1 MQNKPHF
8 FDLSPKSIQYNQ
20 IKNISNI
27 IKFVRLLKYALKNTI
42 RNPFLS
48 LSSILVISLLIFFI
62 NTLFFIEY
70 VTTSLTE
77 NINDRMSLSLNL
89 KPGYTGDNSE
99 VIAAISALKQ
109 ASPSVSIEYLS
120 KEEAFEILKKRDQEL
135 VRIIEGDKENPLPS
149 SIVIKN
155 IPLGEYP
162 QIDTIVKRF
171 KGIIQY
177 NEERSQKSLV
187 DYHSQYERIQGLIN
201 ILLSI
206 RYGIY
211 GIISLFIFSVFIIIY
226 NSIGNFV
233 FFYRDE
239 IKIIRL
245 VGGENIFIYG
255 PFSIQGFLYTL
266 AAYALGTSVFV
277 YLIKNINFSLITD
290 FPLFID
296 RFFVL
301 YGNIFLIELAVVTIV
316 GVLSGFLSSRRFIG
330 KGEFVQ

>member
-1 MQNKPHF
+1 
-8 FDLSPKSIQYNQ
+8 
-20 IKNISNI
+20 
-27 IKFVRLLKYALKNTI
+27 VRLLKYALKNTI

-99 VIAAISALKQ
+99 VIAAMSALKQ

-162 QIDTIVKRF
+162 QIDSTVKRF

-177 NEERSQKSLV
+177 DEERSQKSLV
-187 DYHSQYERIQGLIN
+187 DYQSQYERIQGLIN

-301 YGNIFLIELAVVTIV
+301 YGNIFLIELAVVTVV
-316 GVLSGFLSSRRFIG
+316 GILSGFLSSRRFIG
-330 KGEFVQ
+330 KGELS

>member
-1 MQNKPHF
+1 M
-8 FDLSPKSIQYNQ
+8 
-20 IKNISNI
+20 
-27 IKFVRLLKYALKNTI
+27 RLLKYALKNTI

-99 VIAAISALKQ
+99 VIAAMSALKQ
-109 ASPSVSIEYLS
+109 ASPSVNIEYLS
-120 KEEAFEILKKRDQEL
+120 KEEAFEILRKRDQEL
-135 VRIIEGDKENPLPS
+135 VRIIEGEKENPLPS
-149 SIVIKN
+149 SIVIKD
-155 IPLGEYP
+155 IPLAEYP
-162 QIDTIVKRF
+162 KIDAIVKQF

-177 NEERSQKSLV
+177 DEERSQKSLV
-187 DYHSQYERIQGLIN
+187 DYRAQYERIQGLIN

-211 GIISLFIFSVFIIIY
+211 GIIGLFIFSVFIIIY

-255 PFSIQGFLYTL
+255 PFSIQGLLYTI
-266 AAYALGTSVFV
+266 AAYILGTLIFI
-277 YLIKNINFSLITD
+277 YLVKNINFSLITD
-290 FPLFID
+290 FPVFID
-296 RFFVL
+296 RFLSL
-301 YGNIFLIELAVVTIV
+301 YSNVFFIELGIVAVV
-316 GVLSGFLSSRRFIG
+316 GMLSGFLSSRRFIG
-330 KGEFVQ
+330 K

>member
-1 MQNKPHF
+1 M
-8 FDLSPKSIQYNQ
+8 
-20 IKNISNI
+20 
-27 IKFVRLLKYALKNTI
+27 RLLKYALKNTI

-162 QIDTIVKRF
+162 QIDATVKRF

-177 NEERSQKSLV
+177 DEERSQKSLV

-245 VGGENIFIYG
+245 VGGENRFIYG

-266 AAYALGTSVFV
+266 AAYIFGTSVFV
-277 YLIKNINFSLITD
+277 YLVKNINFSLIID

-296 RFFVL
+296 RFFTL
-301 YGNIFLIELAVVTIV
+301 YSNILLIELAVVIV
-316 GVLSGFLSSRRFIG
+316 VGMLSGFLSSRRFIG
-330 KGEFVQ
+330 KGDLS

>member
-1 MQNKPHF
+1 M
-8 FDLSPKSIQYNQ
+8 
-20 IKNISNI
+20 
-27 IKFVRLLKYALKNTI
+27 RLLKYALKNTI

-99 VIAAISALKQ
+99 VIAAMSALKQ

-162 QIDTIVKRF
+162 QIDSTVKRF

-177 NEERSQKSLV
+177 DEERSQKSLV
-187 DYHSQYERIQGLIN
+187 DYQSQYERIQGLIN

-301 YGNIFLIELAVVTIV
+301 YGNIFLIELAVVTVV
-316 GVLSGFLSSRRFIG
+316 GILSGFLSSRRFIG
-330 KGEFVQ
+330 KGELS

>member
-1 MQNKPHF
+1 M
-8 FDLSPKSIQYNQ
+8 
-20 IKNISNI
+20 
-27 IKFVRLLKYALKNTI
+27 RLLKYALKNTI

-89 KPGYTGDNSE
+89 KSGYTGDNSE
-99 VIAAISALKQ
+99 VIAAMSALKQ
-109 ASPSVSIEYLS
+109 ASPSVNIEYLS
-120 KEEAFEILKKRDQEL
+120 KEEAFEILRKRDQEL

-149 SIVIKN
+149 SIVIKD
-155 IPLGEYP
+155 IPLSEYP
-162 QIDTIVKRF
+162 KIDAIVKQF

-177 NEERSQKSLV
+177 DEERSQRSLV
-187 DYHSQYERIQGLIN
+187 DYRAQYERIQGLIN

-211 GIISLFIFSVFIIIY
+211 GIIGLFIFSVFIIIY

-255 PFSIQGFLYTL
+255 PFSIQGILYTI
-266 AAYALGTSVFV
+266 AAYILGTLIFI
-277 YLIKNINFSLITD
+277 YLVKNINFSLITN
-290 FPLFID
+290 FPVFID
-296 RFFVL
+296 RFLSL
-301 YGNIFLIELAVVTIV
+301 YSNIFLIELGIVAVV
-316 GVLSGFLSSRRFIG
+316 GMLSGFLSSRRFIG
-330 KGEFVQ
+330 K

>member
-1 MQNKPHF
+1 M
-8 FDLSPKSIQYNQ
+8 
-20 IKNISNI
+20 
-27 IKFVRLLKYALKNTI
+27 RLLKYALKNTI

-89 KPGYTGDNSE
+89 KSGYTGDNSE
-99 VIAAISALKQ
+99 VIAAMSALKQ
-109 ASPSVSIEYLS
+109 ASPSVNIEYLS
-120 KEEAFEILKKRDQEL
+120 KEEAFEILRKRDQEL

-149 SIVIKN
+149 SIVIKD
-155 IPLGEYP
+155 IPLSEYP
-162 QIDTIVKRF
+162 KIDAIVKQF

-177 NEERSQKSLV
+177 DEERSQRSLV
-187 DYHSQYERIQGLIN
+187 DYRAQYERIQGLIN

-211 GIISLFIFSVFIIIY
+211 GIIGLFIFSVFIIIY

-255 PFSIQGFLYTL
+255 PFSIQGLLYTI
-266 AAYALGTSVFV
+266 AAYILGTLIFI
-277 YLIKNINFSLITD
+277 YLVKNINFSLITD
-290 FPLFID
+290 FPVFID
-296 RFFVL
+296 RFLSL
-301 YGNIFLIELAVVTIV
+301 YSDIFLIELGIVAVV
-316 GVLSGFLSSRRFIG
+316 GMLSGFLSSRRFIG
-330 KGEFVQ
+330 K

>member
-1 MQNKPHF
+1 
-8 FDLSPKSIQYNQ
+8 
-20 IKNISNI
+20 
-27 IKFVRLLKYALKNTI
+27 
-42 RNPFLS
+42 
-48 LSSILVISLLIFFI
+48 
-62 NTLFFIEY
+62 
-70 VTTSLTE
+70 
-77 NINDRMSLSLNL
+77 MSLSLNL

-109 ASPSVSIEYLS
+109 ASPSVSIDYLS

-155 IPLGEYP
+155 IPLREYP
-162 QIDTIVKRF
+162 QIDETVKRF

-177 NEERSQKSLV
+177 DEERSQKSLV
-187 DYHSQYERIQGLIN
+187 DYQSQYERIQGLIN

-245 VGGENIFIYG
+245 VGGENRFIYG

-266 AAYALGTSVFV
+266 AAYILGTSIFI
-277 YLIKNINFSLITD
+277 YLVKNINFSLIID

-296 RFFVL
+296 RFFIL
-301 YGNIFLIELAVVTIV
+301 YSDILLIELAVVVIV
-316 GVLSGFLSSRRFIG
+316 GMLSGLLSSRRFIG
-330 KGEFVQ
+330 KGELS

>member
-1 MQNKPHF
+1 M
-8 FDLSPKSIQYNQ
+8 
-20 IKNISNI
+20 
-27 IKFVRLLKYALKNTI
+27 RLLKYALKNTI

-62 NTLFFIEY
+62 NALFFIEY
-70 VTTSLTE
+70 VTMSLTE

-89 KPGYTGDNSE
+89 KSGYTGDNSE
-99 VIAAISALKQ
+99 VIAAMSALKQ
-109 ASPSVSIEYLS
+109 ASPSVNIEYLS
-120 KEEAFEILKKRDQEL
+120 KEEAFEILRKRDQEL

-149 SIVIKN
+149 SIVIKD
-155 IPLGEYP
+155 IPLSEYP
-162 QIDTIVKRF
+162 KIDAIVKQF

-177 NEERSQKSLV
+177 DEERSQRSLV
-187 DYHSQYERIQGLIN
+187 DYRAQYERIQGLIN

-211 GIISLFIFSVFIIIY
+211 GIIGLFIFSVFIIIY

-255 PFSIQGFLYTL
+255 PFSIQGLLYTI
-266 AAYALGTSVFV
+266 AAYILGTLIFI
-277 YLIKNINFSLITD
+277 YLVKNINFSLITD
-290 FPLFID
+290 FPVFID
-296 RFFVL
+296 RFLSL
-301 YGNIFLIELAVVTIV
+301 YSDIFLIELGIVAVV
-316 GVLSGFLSSRRFIG
+316 GMLSGFLSSRRFIG
-330 KGEFVQ
+330 K

>member
-1 MQNKPHF
+1 M
-8 FDLSPKSIQYNQ
+8 
-20 IKNISNI
+20 
-27 IKFVRLLKYALKNTI
+27 RLLKYALKNTI

-99 VIAAISALKQ
+99 VIAAMSALKQ
-109 ASPSVSIEYLS
+109 ASSAIDIQYLS

-135 VRIIEGDKENPLPS
+135 VRIIEGEKENPLPS

-162 QIDTIVKRF
+162 KIDTIVRQF

-177 NEERSQKSLV
+177 DEERSQKSLV
-187 DYHSQYERIQGLIN
+187 DYQSQYERIQGLIN

-211 GIISLFIFSVFIIIY
+211 GIIGLFIFSVFIIIY

-245 VGGENIFIYG
+245 VGGANIFIYG

-266 AAYALGTSVFV
+266 VAYALGTSVFV
-277 YLIKNINFSLITD
+277 YLIKNINFSLITN
-290 FPLFID
+290 FPVFTD

-301 YGNIFLIELAVVTIV
+301 YSDILLIELAVVTVV
-316 GVLSGFLSSRRFIG
+316 GILSGFLSSRRFIG
-330 KGEFVQ
+330 KEAFA

>member
-1 MQNKPHF
+1 M
-8 FDLSPKSIQYNQ
+8 
-20 IKNISNI
+20 
-27 IKFVRLLKYALKNTI
+27 RLLKYALKNTI

-99 VIAAISALKQ
+99 VIAAMSALKQ
-109 ASPSVSIEYLS
+109 ASPSVNIEYLS
-120 KEEAFEILKKRDQEL
+120 KEEAFEILRKRDQEL

-149 SIVIKN
+149 SIVIKD
-155 IPLGEYP
+155 IPLSEYP
-162 QIDTIVKRF
+162 KIDAIVKQF

-177 NEERSQKSLV
+177 DEERSQRSLV
-187 DYHSQYERIQGLIN
+187 DYRAQYERIQGLIN

-211 GIISLFIFSVFIIIY
+211 GIIGLFIFSVFIIIY

-245 VGGENIFIYG
+245 VGGENRFIYG
-255 PFSIQGFLYTL
+255 PFSIQGFLYTI
-266 AAYALGTSVFV
+266 AAYILGTLIFI
-277 YLIKNINFSLITD
+277 YLVKNINFSLITD
-290 FPLFID
+290 FPVFID
-296 RFFVL
+296 RFLSL
-301 YGNIFLIELAVVTIV
+301 YSDIFLIELGIVAVV
-316 GVLSGFLSSRRFIG
+316 GMLSGFLSSRRFIG
-330 KGEFVQ
+330 K